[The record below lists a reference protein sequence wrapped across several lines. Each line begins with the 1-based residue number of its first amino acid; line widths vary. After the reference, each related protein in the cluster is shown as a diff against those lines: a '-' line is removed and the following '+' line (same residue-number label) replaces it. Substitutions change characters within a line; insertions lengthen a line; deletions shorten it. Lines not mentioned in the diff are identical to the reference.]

1 MTQEEQS
8 KKNLPAGRQVVKVP
22 NSITVKKFSEL
33 LGLPVSQVITELLKN
48 SILATINEEID
59 FDTATIIAQDLGFET
74 EADLIVDDSET
85 ITVEKLI
92 EICKKEKESG
102 KNLHPRPPVVTILG
116 HVDHGKTTLLDT
128 IRKASVAAKE
138 AGGITQ
144 HISAYQVK
152 KKGKLITFID
162 TPGHEAFSG
171 MRQRG
176 VSIADIAVLVVAADD
191 GVRPQTK
198 EVIAYL
204 KDKKIPTVVAINKID
219 KPDANP
225 ARVKQELADNG
236 ILIEQWGGE
245 IIAVEVSAK
254 QNLNIDSLLESILL
268 VAEVEDFKADDKRD
282 GFGIVL
288 ESNLDPQKGPV
299 ATILVKTGTLK
310 IGQDVTAGTTYG
322 RIRKM
327 EDFTGRNLLTAG
339 PSMPITVMGLS
350 STPNSNDILQVVS
363 GKSIARLKSKEFSGG
378 LINVKEKVTSQKLMR
393 IMEEDKIQKLNLILK
408 ADVQGSLEAIEQI
421 ISTIKTDEVI
431 VNYVETGIG
440 NITESDIKVGA
451 PSQAI
456 VLGFNVETT
465 TVAKRL
471 AEASGVKI
479 KTFKIIYELVEEVK
493 KTIID
498 MLPPEI
504 VRTDHGQVN
513 VLAIFKTGKRDMI
526 VGGRVTEGKI
536 IKGASI
542 EIRRDGE
549 IIGKGKL
556 EQLQQDKKVTAEVGK
571 GNECGIVFEGD
582 TKIKEGDTLIAYTEE
597 EKKRT
602 L

>member
-1 MTQEEQS
+1 MNEPE
-8 KKNLPAGRQVVKVP
+8 KKVVKVP
-22 NSITVKKFSEL
+22 TSVTVKKFSEI
-33 LGLPVSQVITELLKN
+33 LGLPVSRVITELLKN
-48 SILATINEEID
+48 NILATINEEID
-59 FDTATIIAQDLGFET
+59 FDTAAIIASDLGFEV
-74 EADLIVDDSET
+74 EADLVVSDSET

-102 KNLHPRPPVVTILG
+102 KNLRPRPPVVTILG

-152 KKGKLITFID
+152 KKGEFITFID

-171 MRQRG
+171 MRERG

-198 EVIAYL
+198 EVIEYL
-204 KDKKIPTVVAINKID
+204 KEKKIPTVVAINKID
-219 KPDANP
+219 KQDANP
-225 ARVKQELADNG
+225 QRVKQELADNG
-236 ILIEQWGGE
+236 ILIEQWGGDIISVE
-245 IIAVEVSAK
+245 ISAK
-254 QNLNIDSLLESILL
+254 QNIGIDSLLESILL
-268 VAEVEDFKADDKRD
+268 VAEVEDFKADEKRD

-299 ATILVKTGTLK
+299 STILVKTGTLK
-310 IGQDVTAGTTYG
+310 VGQDVTAGTVYG

-327 EDFTGRNLLTAG
+327 EDFTGKNLLTAG
-339 PSMPITVMGLS
+339 PSTPVTIMGLN
-350 STPNSNDILQVVS
+350 STANSNDVLQVVS

-378 LINVKEKVTSQKLMR
+378 LIERKEKVTSQKLMR
-393 IMEEDKIQKLNLILK
+393 IMEEDKVQKLNLILK
-408 ADVQGSLEAIEQI
+408 ADVQGSLEAIQQI
-421 ISTIKTDEVI
+421 LSSIKTDEVMI
-431 VNYVETGIG
+431 EYVETGIG
-440 NITESDIKVGA
+440 NITESDIKIGA
-451 PSQAI
+451 PSGAM

-465 TVAKRL
+465 TVAKRI
-471 AEASGVKI
+471 AENSGLKI

-526 VGGRVTEGKI
+526 VGGRVSEGKI
-536 IKGASI
+536 IKGALI
-542 EIRRDGE
+542 EVKRDGE
-549 IIGKGKL
+549 IVGKGRL
-556 EQLQQDKKVTAEVGK
+556 DALQQDKKVTAEVGQ

-582 TKIKEGDTLIAYTEE
+582 TKIKEGDILVAYTEE

>member
-1 MTQEEQS
+1 MINEPE
-8 KKNLPAGRQVVKVP
+8 KKIVKVP
-22 NSITVKKFSEL
+22 TSITVKKFSEL

-74 EADLIVDDSET
+74 EADLVVSDSET

-171 MRQRG
+171 MRERG

-236 ILIEQWGGE
+236 ILIEQWGGDIISVE
-245 IIAVEVSAK
+245 ISAK
-254 QNLNIDSLLESILL
+254 QNINIDSLLESILL

-310 IGQDVTAGTTYG
+310 VGQDVTAGTTYG
-322 RIRKM
+322 RVRKI
-327 EDFTGRNLLTAG
+327 EDFTGRSLLSAG
-339 PSMPITVMGLS
+339 PSTPITVMGLS
-350 STPNSNDILQVVS
+350 STPNSNDVLQVVS

-378 LINVKEKVTSQKLMR
+378 LIERKEKVTSQKLMR

-408 ADVQGSLEAIEQI
+408 SDVQGSLEAIEQI

-465 TVAKRL
+465 PVAKRL

-504 VRTDHGQVN
+504 VRTDLGLVN

-526 VGGRVTEGKI
+526 VGGRVSEGKI
-536 IKGASI
+536 IKGALI
-542 EIRRDGE
+542 EIKRDGE
-549 IIGKGKL
+549 IVGKGKL
-556 EQLQQDKKVTAEVGK
+556 EALQQDKKVTAEVGK

-597 EKKRT
+597 ERKRT

>member
-1 MTQEEQS
+1 MTEEI
-8 KKNLPAGRQVVKVP
+8 KKIVKVP
-22 NSITVKKFSEL
+22 TSITVKKFSEL

-74 EADLIVDDSET
+74 EADLVVADSET

-152 KKGKLITFID
+152 KKGQLITFID

-171 MRQRG
+171 MRERG

-198 EVIAYL
+198 EVIEYL
-204 KDKKIPTVVAINKID
+204 KEKKIPTVVAINKID
-219 KPDANP
+219 KQDANP
-225 ARVKQELADNG
+225 QRVKQELADHG
-236 ILIEQWGGE
+236 IIIEQWGGDVM
-245 IIAVEVSAK
+245 ASEVSAK
-254 QNLNIDSLLESILL
+254 QNLGIEDLLENILL

-282 GFGIVL
+282 GFAIVL

-299 ATILVKTGTLK
+299 ATVLVKTGTLK
-310 IGQDVTAGTTYG
+310 VGQDVTAGTVYG
-322 RIRKM
+322 RIRKI
-327 EDFTGRNLLTAG
+327 EDFTGRNLTSVG
-339 PSMPITVMGLS
+339 PSTPVTIMGLNG
-350 STPNSNDILQVVS
+350 TPNTNDVLQVVS

-378 LINVKEKVTSQKLMR
+378 LIERKEKVTSQKLMR

-421 ISTIKTDEVI
+421 LSTIKTEEVI
-431 VNYVETGIG
+431 INIIDSEVG
-440 NITESDIKVGA
+440 NITESDIKTGA

-456 VLGFNVETT
+456 VLGFNVEVT

-471 AEASGVKI
+471 AETNDVKI

-493 KTIID
+493 KMVID

-504 VRTDHGQVN
+504 VRTDLGMVN

-526 VGGRVTEGKI
+526 VGGRVTDGKI
-536 IKGASI
+536 TKGALI

-549 IIGKGKL
+549 IVGKGKL

-582 TKIKEGDTLIAYTEE
+582 TKIKEGDTLMAFTEE

>member
-1 MTQEEQS
+1 MTDEV
-8 KKNLPAGRQVVKVP
+8 KKIVKVP
-22 NSITVKKFSEL
+22 TSITVKKFSEL
-33 LGLPVSQVITELLKN
+33 LNLPVSQVITELLKN
-48 SILATINEEID
+48 NILATINEEID

-74 EADLIVDDSET
+74 EADLVVADSET

-152 KKGKLITFID
+152 KKGELITFID

-171 MRQRG
+171 MRERG

-198 EVIAYL
+198 EVIEYL
-204 KDKKIPTVVAINKID
+204 KEKKIPTVVAINKID
-219 KPDANP
+219 KSDANP
-225 ARVKQELADNG
+225 MRVKQELADNG
-236 ILIEQWGGE
+236 IIIEQWGGNVMC
-245 IIAVEVSAK
+245 AEVSAK
-254 QNLNIDSLLESILL
+254 QNVGIENLLENILL
-268 VAEVEDFKADDKRD
+268 LAEVEDFKADDKRD
-282 GFGIVL
+282 GFAIVL

-310 IGQDVTAGTTYG
+310 VGQDVTAGNAYG
-322 RIRKM
+322 RIRKI
-327 EDFTGRNLLTAG
+327 EDFTGRSLTTAG
-339 PSMPITVMGLS
+339 PSSPVTIMGLN
-350 STPNSNDILQVVS
+350 STPNTNDVLQVVS

-378 LINVKEKVTSQKLMR
+378 LIERKEKVTSQKLMR

-421 ISTIKTDEVI
+421 ISTIKTEEVI
-431 VNYVETGIG
+431 INIIDSEVG
-440 NITESDIKVGA
+440 NITESDIKTA
-451 PSQAI
+451 SPSQALI
-456 VLGFNVETT
+456 LGFNVETT
-465 TVAKRL
+465 PVAKRL
-471 AEASGVKI
+471 AESSDVKI

-493 KTIID
+493 KMVID

-504 VRTDHGQVN
+504 VRTDLGMVS

-526 VGGRVTEGKI
+526 VGGRVSDGKI
-536 IKGASI
+536 IKGAQI

-556 EQLQQDKKVTAEVGK
+556 EQLQQDKKVTPEVGK

-582 TKIKEGDTLIAYTEE
+582 TKIKEGDTLIAFTEE

>member
-1 MTQEEQS
+1 MTEEV
-8 KKNLPAGRQVVKVP
+8 KKIIKVP
-22 NSITVKKFSEL
+22 TSITVKKFSEL
-33 LGLPVSQVITELLKN
+33 LALPVSQVITELLKN
-48 SILATINEEID
+48 NILATINEEID

-74 EADLIVDDSET
+74 EADLVVLDSET

-102 KNLHPRPPVVTILG
+102 KNLRSRPAVVTILG

-152 KKGKLITFID
+152 KKGQLITFID

-171 MRQRG
+171 MRERG

-198 EVIAYL
+198 EVIEYL
-204 KDKKIPTVVAINKID
+204 KEKKIPTVVAINKID
-219 KPDANP
+219 KADANP
-225 ARVKQELADNG
+225 QRVKQELADNG
-236 ILIEQWGGE
+236 IIIEQWGGDVMATE
-245 IIAVEVSAK
+245 ISAK
-254 QNLNIDSLLESILL
+254 QNIGIEDLLENILL

-282 GFGIVL
+282 GFAIVL

-310 IGQDVTAGTTYG
+310 VGQDVTAGTAYG
-322 RIRKM
+322 RIRKI
-327 EDFTGRNLLTAG
+327 EDFTGRNLLSAG
-339 PSMPITVMGLS
+339 PSTPVTVMGLN
-350 STPNSNDILQVVS
+350 STPNTNDVLQVVS

-378 LINVKEKVTSQKLMR
+378 LIERKEKVTSQKLMR

-408 ADVQGSLEAIEQI
+408 SDVQGSLEAIEQI

-431 VNYVETGIG
+431 INIIDSEVG
-440 NITESDIKVGA
+440 NITESDIKTA
-451 PSQAI
+451 TPSQAL
-456 VLGFNVETT
+456 VLGFNVEITP
-465 TVAKRL
+465 VAKRL
-471 AEASGVKI
+471 AEASDVKI

-493 KTIID
+493 KMVIE

-504 VRTDHGQVN
+504 VRTDLGMVN

-526 VGGRVTEGKI
+526 VGGRVTDGKI
-536 IKGASI
+536 IKGAQI

-582 TKIKEGDTLIAYTEE
+582 TKIKEGDTLLAFTEE

>member
-1 MTQEEQS
+1 MTEEV
-8 KKNLPAGRQVVKVP
+8 KKIVKVP
-22 NSITVKKFSEL
+22 TSVTVKKFSEL

-48 SILATINEEID
+48 NILATINEEID

-74 EADLIVDDSET
+74 EADLAVADSET

-102 KNLHPRPPVVTILG
+102 KNLRSRPPVVTILG

-152 KKGKLITFID
+152 KKGQLITFID

-171 MRQRG
+171 MRERG

-198 EVIAYL
+198 EVIEYL
-204 KDKKIPTVVAINKID
+204 KEKKIPTVVAINKID
-219 KPDANP
+219 KQDANP
-225 ARVKQELADNG
+225 QRVKQELADNG
-236 ILIEQWGGE
+236 IIIEQWGGDVMSCE
-245 IIAVEVSAK
+245 ISAK
-254 QNLNIDSLLESILL
+254 QNIGIEDLLENILL
-268 VAEVEDFKADDKRD
+268 VSEVEDFKADDKRD
-282 GFGIVL
+282 GFAIVL

-310 IGQDVTAGTTYG
+310 VGQDVTAGTAYG
-322 RIRKM
+322 RIRKI
-327 EDFTGRNLLTAG
+327 EDFNGRNLLTAG
-339 PSMPITVMGLS
+339 PSTPVTLMGLN
-350 STPNSNDILQVVS
+350 STPNTNDVLQVVS

-378 LINVKEKVTSQKLMR
+378 LIERKEKVTSQKLMR
-393 IMEEDKIQKLNLILK
+393 IIEEDKIQKLNLVLK

-421 ISTIKTDEVI
+421 ISSIKTDEVI
-431 VNYVETGIG
+431 INIVESEVG
-440 NITESDIKVGA
+440 NITESDVKVSA
-451 PSQAI
+451 PSQASI
-456 VLGFNVETT
+456 FGFNVEITP
-465 TVAKRL
+465 VAKRL
-471 AEASGVKI
+471 AEGSDVKI

-493 KTIID
+493 KMVID

-504 VRTDHGQVN
+504 VRTDLGMVN

-526 VGGRVTEGKI
+526 VGGRVNDGKI
-536 IKGASI
+536 TKGALI

-582 TKIKEGDTLIAYTEE
+582 TKIKEGDTLIAFTEE

>member
-1 MTQEEQS
+1 MNEPE
-8 KKNLPAGRQVVKVP
+8 KKIVKVP
-22 NSITVKKFSEL
+22 TSVTVKKFSEL
-33 LGLPVSQVITELLKN
+33 LDLPVSRVITELLKN
-48 SILATINEEID
+48 NILATINEEID
-59 FDTATIIAQDLGFET
+59 FDTATIIAEDLGFET
-74 EADLIVDDSET
+74 EADLVVSDSET

-102 KNLHPRPPVVTILG
+102 KNLRPRPPVVTILG

-152 KKGKLITFID
+152 KKGQQITFID

-171 MRQRG
+171 MRERG

-198 EVIAYL
+198 EVIEYL
-204 KDKKIPTVVAINKID
+204 KEKKIPTVVAINKID

-225 ARVKQELADNG
+225 QRVKQELADNG

-245 IIAVEVSAK
+245 IISVEISAK
-254 QNLNIDSLLESILL
+254 QNIGIDSLLESILL
-268 VAEVEDFKADDKRD
+268 VAEVEDFKADDRRD

-299 ATILVKTGTLK
+299 ATVLVKTGTLK
-310 IGQDVTAGTTYG
+310 VGQDVTAGTTYG

-327 EDFTGRNLLTAG
+327 EDFTGKNLLTAG
-339 PSMPITVMGLS
+339 PSSPITIMGLN
-350 STPNSNDILQVVS
+350 STPNSNDVLQVVS

-378 LINVKEKVTSQKLMR
+378 LIERKEKVTSQKLMR
-393 IMEEDKIQKLNLILK
+393 IMEEDKVQKLNLILK
-408 ADVQGSLEAIEQI
+408 SDVQGSLEAIQQI
-421 ISTIKTDEVI
+421 ISSIKTDEVMI
-431 VNYVETGIG
+431 EYVETGIG
-440 NITESDIKVGA
+440 NITESDIKIGA
-451 PSQAI
+451 PSQAM

-504 VRTDHGQVN
+504 VRTDHGMVH

-526 VGGRVTEGKI
+526 VGGRVSEGKI
-536 IKGASI
+536 IKGAMI
-542 EIRRDGE
+542 EVKRDGE
-549 IIGKGKL
+549 IVGKGKL
-556 EQLQQDKKVTAEVGK
+556 EALQQDKKVTAEVGK

-582 TKIKEGDTLIAYTEE
+582 TKIKEGDTLVAYTEE